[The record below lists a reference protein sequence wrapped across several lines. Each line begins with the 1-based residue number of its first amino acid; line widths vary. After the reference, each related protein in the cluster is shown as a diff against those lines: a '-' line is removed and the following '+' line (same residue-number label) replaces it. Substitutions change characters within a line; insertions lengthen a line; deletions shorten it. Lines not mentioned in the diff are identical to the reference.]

1 MDRRRAVRGS
11 LGLGLVGAGL
21 GVGFGVLTGV
31 IPDSGTES
39 VLDAAVLLVVAL
51 SSVPFALAAGSSY
64 LALRHRV
71 MVPLVAVVAAAGG
84 LGWGAANVTGLQS
97 GEALVVVLLVWPP
110 TVVVGLLETLMR
122 ARMGRLAVPPTPA
135 TWQAVSV
142 GVVAALLYAG
152 VFAVRAVIPLS
163 RIDTGVPS
171 PSNPTLQ
178 LALTLWY
185 VLGAAL
191 VLVGVPVALNRR
203 YGLVAPAA
211 GLLGFL
217 AVDLAFVQP
226 AVAGGSELVVAL
238 VLGGWPVVAVGLAA
252 VGALE
257 WWLRTR
263 RGEYD
268 EDGPADDGGDEAGA
282 VEGGLFGDRV

>member
-1 MDRRRAVRGS
+1 MDRRRAVRVS
-11 LGLGLVGAGL
+11 LGFGLVGAGL

-31 IPDSGTES
+31 LPDSGG

-51 SSVPFALAAGSSY
+51 SSVPFAMAAGSSY

-71 MVPLVAVVAAAGG
+71 LIPLVAVVAVAFA

-97 GEALVVVLLVWPP
+97 GEALVVVLLAGPP
-110 TVVVGLLETLMR
+110 IVVVGLLEALAR
-122 ARMGRLAVPPTPA
+122 ARLGRLAAAPTAA

-142 GVVAALLYAG
+142 GVMAALLYAG

-163 RIDTGVPS
+163 RIDTGVP
-171 PSNPTLQ
+171 PPPNPTLQ

-185 VLGAAL
+185 VVGAAL

-203 YGLVAPAA
+203 YGLIGPAA
-211 GLLGFL
+211 GLLAFL

-226 AVAGGSELVVAL
+226 AVAGGSELVVAF

-257 WWLRTR
+257 WRLRAR

-268 EDGPADDGGDEAGA
+268 ENGPAGGDEAVT
-282 VEGGLFGDRV
+282 VEGGLLGDRI

>member
-1 MDRRRAVRGS
+1 MDRRRAVRVS

-21 GVGFGVLTGV
+21 GVGFGVVTGV
-31 IPDSGTES
+31 IPDSGAEG

-71 MVPLVAVVAAAGG
+71 LVPLVAVVAAAGG

-97 GEALVVVLLVWPP
+97 GEALVVVLLVGPP
-110 TVVVGLLETLMR
+110 IVVVGLLEALAR
-122 ARMGRLAVPPTPA
+122 ARLGRLAAPPTAA
-135 TWQAVSV
+135 TWQAVSI
-142 GVVAALLYAG
+142 GVMAALLYAG
-152 VFAVRAVIPLS
+152 VFALRAVIPLS

-171 PSNPTLQ
+171 PPNPTLQ

-185 VLGAAL
+185 VMGAAL

-257 WWLRTR
+257 WWLRAR

-268 EDGPADDGGDEAGA
+268 EEGPADDGGDEALT
-282 VEGGLFGDRV
+282 VEGGPFGDRV